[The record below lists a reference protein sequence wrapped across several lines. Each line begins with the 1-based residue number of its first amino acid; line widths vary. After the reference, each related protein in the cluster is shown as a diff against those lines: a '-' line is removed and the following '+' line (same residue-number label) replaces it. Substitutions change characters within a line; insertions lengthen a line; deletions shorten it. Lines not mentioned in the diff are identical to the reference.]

1 MSKLLTLREVSE
13 RLGGRSRAALYV
25 DWAKGRLP
33 APVRI
38 GGRTYMR
45 EADLAPL
52 LAPQD
57 QTKLGA

>member
-1 MSKLLTLREVSE
+1 MHKLLTIREVSE

-33 APVRI
+33 APVKI

-52 LAPQD
+52 LAPQV
-57 QTKLGA
+57 QAEKAA